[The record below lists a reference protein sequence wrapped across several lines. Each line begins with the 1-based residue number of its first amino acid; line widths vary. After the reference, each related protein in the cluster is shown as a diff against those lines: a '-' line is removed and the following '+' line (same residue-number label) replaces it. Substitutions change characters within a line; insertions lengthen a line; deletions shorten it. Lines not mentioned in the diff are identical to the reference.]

1 MASISFGGLGNGL
14 DFGQVVDQLVKIQR
28 GPIDQLSQKK
38 ATAQSKLTDYALLE
52 GKLLALQ
59 SAGDALRLPTSFDR
73 STTTVSDEKAVTAS
87 ASSTAT
93 PGSYLVR
100 VTQLAQSHQITN
112 KGATAVSSVT
122 TDIVGGA
129 SASFTFRVGTGT
141 DQTVALSSAATL
153 EDLQTGINDLGAGVT
168 ASIVN
173 AGSETTPAYRVILT
187 ATASG
192 ASNGVTIVADGTT
205 LDFTNGGGT
214 GGVDTLQ
221 AAQDAIAIVGD
232 PALNPVTLQR
242 SSNVLTDAIP
252 GVSLSLLKTTGSD
265 TVSIN
270 VTRDNGAVKESIKKF
285 ATAYSDIVKFVNE
298 RTTYDVATKRGALFF
313 AEPTAKG
320 LLSQLR
326 QALSTSVSGLTS
338 YSSVGEIGFKTE
350 RDGTITV
357 DDAKLD
363 GVLNSKY
370 GAVKSLF
377 ITQAGVA
384 GVAQRVNDAID
395 AIDDIGTGSLT
406 VRKNALTKQLSSL
419 TVEIDRKEDAL
430 SAYEE
435 SLKRQYAALD
445 GLLSRLK
452 GQSTFLQ
459 SQQSQSSQGS

>member
-14 DFGQVVDQLVKIQR
+14 DFGQVVDQLVKVQR
-28 GPIDQLSQKK
+28 LPIDQLSQKK
-38 ATAQSKLTDYALLE
+38 ATAQSKLTDYALLG

-59 SAGDALRLPTSFDR
+59 SAGDALRLPTAFDR
-73 STTTVSDEKAVTAS
+73 SSTTVSDQTVLTAS
-87 ASSTAT
+87 ASSAATA
-93 PGSYLVR
+93 GSYLVR

-112 KGATAVSSVT
+112 KSATAVASAT
-122 TDIVGGA
+122 TDIVSGA
-129 SASFTFRVGTGT
+129 SATFTFRVGTGT
-141 DQTVALSSAATL
+141 DQTVTLSGTATL

-173 AGSETTPAYRVILT
+173 TGSDTTPAYRVILT

-214 GGVDTLQ
+214 GGADTLQ

-232 PALNPVTLQR
+232 PTLNPITLQR

-252 GVSLSLLKTTGSD
+252 GVTLSLLKTTGSG
-265 TVSIN
+265 TVSVN

-285 ATAYSDIVKFVNE
+285 AAAYNDIVKFVNE
-298 RTTYDVATKRGALFF
+298 RTTYDVATKKGALFF

-320 LLSQLR
+320 FLSQLR
-326 QALSTSVSGLTS
+326 QALSAPVSGLTS

-350 RDGTITV
+350 RDGAITV

-363 GVLNSKY
+363 SVLSINY
-370 GAVKSLF
+370 NAVKSLF
-377 ITQAGVA
+377 INHATIA
-384 GVAQRVNDAID
+384 GVAQRVNVAID
-395 AIDDIGTGSLT
+395 AIDDISTGALT
-406 VRKNALTKQLSSL
+406 VRKNALTKQLSNL
-419 TVEIDRKEDAL
+419 TVEIGRKEDAL
-430 SAYEE
+430 SAYEAA
-435 SLKRQYAALD
+435 LKRQYASLD

-452 GQSTFLQ
+452 GQTTFLQ
-459 SQQSQSSQGS
+459 SQG